1 MLNVTSNIARII
13 DEFAIF
19 PSSEG
24 IVFLPVI
31 PRVNYKQSDFATQS
45 IEFLPIVKMKYLLN
59 FITFPLLLSHSE

>member
-13 DEFAIF
+13 DELAIF
-19 PSSEG
+19 PASES

-31 PRVNYKQSDFATQS
+31 PQVNYKQADFAKQS
-45 IEFLPIVKMKYLLN
+45 IESLPIVKMKYLLN